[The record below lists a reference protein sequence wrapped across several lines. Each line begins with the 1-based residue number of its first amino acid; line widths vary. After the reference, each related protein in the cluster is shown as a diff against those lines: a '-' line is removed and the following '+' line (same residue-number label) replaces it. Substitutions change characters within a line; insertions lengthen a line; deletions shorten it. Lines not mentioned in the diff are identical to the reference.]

1 MSKIPPELIA
11 AYEATHYVVEAPD
24 GPFTLIIGEAQ
35 PRLQEVYRA
44 HDAQSAAFLTAWN
57 PFSEQAAASD
67 NRAWQAE
74 LEQRAEALAIDQI
87 RSRGVGSSGD
97 WEPEDSTLII
107 GVSLADATALGR
119 AFRQNAFVWCGEDA
133 VPRLILLR

>member
-35 PRLQEVYRA
+35 PRLQAIYRA

-57 PFSEQAAASD
+57 PFSERATASD

-87 RSRGVGSSGD
+87 RSRGIGSSDD

-107 GVSLADATALGR
+107 GISLSDATALGR

>member
-24 GPFTLIIGEAQ
+24 GQFMLIIGEAQ
-35 PRLQEVYRA
+35 PRLLEICRA
-44 HDAQSAAFLTAWN
+44 HDAQGAAFLTAWN
-57 PFSEQAAASD
+57 PFSERATASD

-74 LEQRAEALAIDQI
+74 LEQRAEALAIAQI
-87 RSRGVGSSGD
+87 RSRGVGSSDD

-107 GVSLADATALGR
+107 GISLTDATALGR
-119 AFRQNAFVWCGEDA
+119 SFRQNAFVWCGEDA
-133 VPRLILLR
+133 LPRLILLR